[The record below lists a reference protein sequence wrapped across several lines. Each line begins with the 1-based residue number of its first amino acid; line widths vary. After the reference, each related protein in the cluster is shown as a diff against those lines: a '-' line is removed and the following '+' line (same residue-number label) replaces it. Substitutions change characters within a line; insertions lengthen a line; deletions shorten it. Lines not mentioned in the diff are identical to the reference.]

1 MLAIGPEGGWAD
13 DELELFRQTGWASA
27 SLGCTI
33 LRAETAA
40 IAATAITMSELGWL
54 IDLRYIRRRKLVMNK
69 GHIYFEIQADDTKR
83 AIDFYSQVFGWK
95 FSLVPGLPIPYWTIE
110 TGGSRGGL
118 LQRPAK
124 TPPPQSGTN
133 AFVCSLEVEN
143 FDATAQTIQELGG
156 IVALPKFAVPN
167 TCWQG
172 YFVDPEGNTFG
183 IFQVDPN
190 AGN

>member
-1 MLAIGPEGGWAD
+1 
-13 DELELFRQTGWASA
+13 
-27 SLGCTI
+27 
-33 LRAETAA
+33 
-40 IAATAITMSELGWL
+40 
-54 IDLRYIRRRKLVMNK
+54 MNK
-69 GHIYFEIQADDTKR
+69 GHIYFELQADDTKR

-95 FSLVPGLPIPYWTIE
+95 FSPVPGLPIPYWTIE

-118 LQRPAK
+118 LPRPAK

-143 FDATAQTIQELGG
+143 FDATAQTIEKVGG

-183 IFQVDPN
+183 IFQVDPK
-190 AGN
+190 AGS